1 LRKSGDDS
9 GVAKKPEIIHQ
20 PREIKYDENHWKNLQ
35 ALRNSAIKT
44 MQRLES
50 IGIEPFAYGSI
61 ARGDI
66 TKSSDIDII
75 VLRPVSSYRIELVLE
90 PLLKRELVQ
99 ATPSMILKGHI
110 HLSENTVV
118 TFPLFK
124 LMPREEE
131 FYRWGGIIDSTGLKN
146 NTRVPGVDKRLVLID
161 PTETGHIEQGVIGHE
176 QEVSKKLNV
185 SIEIAQ
191 ERVRVLT
198 RRDSVG
204 RTGVYLTRTLHDD
217 ESFEAVAKNLQ
228 DSDPALRRTIH
239 RRGG

>member
-1 LRKSGDDS
+1 M
-9 GVAKKPEIIHQ
+9 AKKPEIMHG
-20 PREIKYDENHWKNLQ
+20 PREIRYSQDHWENLQ
-35 ALRNSAIKT
+35 VLRDSAIKT
-44 MQRLES
+44 MQKLES
-50 IGIEPFAYGSI
+50 IGVKPLAYGSI

-66 TKSSDIDII
+66 SKSSDIDII
-75 VLRPVSSYRIELVLE
+75 ILRPVSSYRIELVLG

-99 ATPSMILKGHI
+99 ATPSMVLKGHV

-131 FYRWGGIIDSTGLKN
+131 FYRWGGLIDSTGLKEN
-146 NTRVPGVDKRLVLID
+146 KRVPGVDKRLVLIE
-161 PTETGHIEQGVIGHE
+161 PTETGHIEQGVIGHV
-176 QEVSKKLNV
+176 QEVTKKLNV
-185 SIEIAQ
+185 GTEIAQ
-191 ERVRVLT
+191 ERIRVLT

-217 ESFEAVAKNLQ
+217 ESFEVVAKSLQ
-228 DSDPALRRTIH
+228 DKDPALRRTIH

>member
-1 LRKSGDDS
+1 M
-9 GVAKKPEIIHQ
+9 AKKPEVLHEF
-20 PREIKYDENHWKNLQ
+20 REVRYTQNHWDQLQ
-35 ALRNSAIKT
+35 TIRKTALDTIVK
-44 MQRLES
+44 LES
-50 IGIEPFAYGSI
+50 DRIKPFVYGSV

-75 VLRPVSSYRIELVLE
+75 ILRPVSSYRIELVLGT
-90 PLLKRELVQ
+90 PLKRELVQ
-99 ATPSMILKGHI
+99 ATPSMVLKGHI
-110 HLSENTVV
+110 HLQENTVV

-131 FYRWGGIIDSTGLKN
+131 FYRWGGLLDSHGLKDN
-146 NTRVPGVDKRLVLID
+146 SRVYGVDKRLVLIE
-161 PTETGHIEQGVIGHE
+161 PIETGHLEQGVIGHE
-176 QEVSKKLNV
+176 EEVCRKLGV
-185 SIEIAQ
+185 SLAIAK

-204 RTGVYLTRTLHDD
+204 RTGVYLTRHLDDD
-217 ESFEAVAKNLQ
+217 ENFEAVAKSLQ